1 MGLIELHYENG
12 QTPLDEDEKDGLLIP
27 SVTTRGELDELEQ
40 RNIEDAILWTVQRR
54 RRFTATEIL
63 TERFVRELHQKML
76 GDVWKWA
83 GSFRQSNKNIGVDKY
98 QVSVELRMLLD
109 DCNFWIVQNAFPP
122 DEIAIRFKHRIV
134 SIHCFAN
141 GNGRHSRL
149 MGDMIA
155 EKILGREVFT
165 WGAAGLVQQGE
176 FRSNYLQALNA
187 ADNGNYHPLL
197 KFARS

>member
-109 DCNFWIVQNAFPP
+109 DCNFWIAQNAFPP

-187 ADNGNYHPLL
+187 ADNGNYYPLL

>member
-12 QTPLDEDEKDGLLIP
+12 QTPLDEDEKDCLLIP

-76 GDVWKWA
+76 GDVWEWA

-98 QVSVELRMLLD
+98 QISVELRILLD
-109 DCNFWIVQNAFPP
+109 DCKFWIAQNTFPP

-149 MGDMIA
+149 MGDMIT
-155 EKILGREVFT
+155 EKIFGREVFS
-165 WGAAGLVQQGE
+165 WGAAGLIQQGE

>member
-54 RRFTATEIL
+54 RRFTAAEIL

-76 GDVWKWA
+76 GDVWEWA

-98 QVSVELRMLLD
+98 QISVELRILLD
-109 DCNFWIVQNAFPP
+109 DCKFWIAQNSFSP

-155 EKILGREVFT
+155 EKIFGREVFT
-165 WGAAGLVQQGE
+165 WGAAGLIQQGE